1 MNSEGRF
8 YLACAMLLLLALPG
22 CTHGSSVAALA
33 NDSYAMAVPNDDPGR
48 GERNF
53 READFG
59 LDDPGVTVITA
70 DKGGSIPL
78 YERKFFGV
86 GTENTRWVVD
96 GYCNSACTMVLGTG
110 RVCATPRA
118 QFNFHAGYYKY
129 FRFWE
134 IITPQWTYQM
144 YQHYPDDVKAWVNAH
159 RAMDQI
165 RLTTMRQP
173 EVASYVPDCRERA
186 SGKAVAAS

>member
-8 YLACAMLLLLALPG
+8 YRAGAMLLLLALPG

-33 NDSYAMAVPNDDPGR
+33 NDSYAMAVPNEDPGR

-118 QFNFHAGYYKY
+118 QFNFHAGFYKY
-129 FRFWE
+129 FGYW
-134 IITPQWTYQM
+134 
-144 YQHYPDDVKAWVNAH
+144 N
-159 RAMDQI
+159 
-165 RLTTMRQP
+165 
-173 EVASYVPDCRERA
+173 
-186 SGKAVAAS
+186 

>member
-1 MNSEGRF
+1 MKGDGRF
-8 YLACAMLLLLALPG
+8 YLACVVMLLALAG
-22 CTHGSSVAALA
+22 CTHGSSVAVLT
-33 NDSYAMAVPNDDPGR
+33 NESYAMAVPDDDRNPGQR
-48 GERNF
+48 DF

-78 YERKFFGV
+78 YLRKFFGV

-134 IITPQWTYQM
+134 IITPHWTYEM

-159 RAMDQI
+159 HAMDQI

-173 EVASYVPDCRERA
+173 EVASYVPSCRARN
-186 SGKAVAAS
+186 SKAVAAG